1 MHTGYA
7 CVNAPFGARLGRTLP
22 GMCANCLSQSE
33 VLVANVAVTAALL
46 KGPTHRVLADL
57 GLVAPPDPVARDV
70 HTVAFLRAIDLDPVP
85 VLGADAVAG
94 ADARVADEAAGRVV
108 APQRVPS
115 VWPWAR
121 RSASPIGSQSFAAA
135 Q

>member
-1 MHTGYA
+1 M
-7 CVNAPFGARLGRTLP
+7 CV
-22 GMCANCLSQSE
+22 NCLSQTE
-33 VLVANVAVTAALL
+33 AIAANVAVTAALL
-46 KGPTHRVLADL
+46 KRPTHRVLADL

-70 HTVAFLRAIDLDPVP
+70 RTVAFLRAIDVDPVA

-94 ADARVADEAAGRVV
+94 AAARVAAEAAGRVG

>member
-1 MHTGYA
+1 M
-7 CVNAPFGARLGRTLP
+7 CV
-22 GMCANCLSQSE
+22 NCLSQSE
-33 VLVANVAVTAALL
+33 VVVANVAVTAALL
-46 KGPTHRVLADL
+46 KEPAHRVLADL

-70 HTVAFLRAIDLDPVP
+70 RTVAFLRAIDMDPVE
-85 VLGADAVAG
+85 VLGAGAVAG
-94 ADARVADEAAGRVV
+94 ADARVAAEAAGRVV
-108 APQRVPS
+108 APQRAPS